1 MDGLAWWACL
11 LSTTGIRLN
20 TAYLHTTRIEFIQ
33 CAGKSLFLAYSG
45 RIMSFWF
52 FFPPA
57 CLASSQH
64 WEFFSCGNSFANSLM
79 IGILRHDMR
88 KWERIVPPCK
98 SAFAPT
104 AFPVREAKSP
114 RSPQGCWPREFAAN
128 FFSFRRQRGWVTG
141 WGILANTHTVF
152 LKFYFDS
159 MQNILGLCIRL
170 TCLAIN
176 SWLTSHISCILRLF
190 LVSYNDVDLACYA
203 ALFGFCLVCLVFC
216 VRPCVIFDSLVC
228 WVLFVSLGSCS
239 VCFVYFIRVYFP

>member
-1 MDGLAWWACL
+1 MSLPAIYHRDTAEYCIPPHHQDRIYSVCRQISVSCL
-11 LSTTGIRLN
+11 LRADYELLI
-20 TAYLHTTRIEFIQ
+20 
-33 CAGKSLFLAYSG
+33 
-45 RIMSFWF
+45 

-79 IGILRHDMR
+79 IGILRHDTR

-128 FFSFRRQRGWVTG
+128 FFSFRRQRGWVAG
-141 WGILANTHTVF
+141 WGVHANTHTVS

-159 MQNILGLCIRL
+159 VQNILGLCIRL

-176 SWLTSHISCILRLF
+176 SWLTSHISCIPRLF

-239 VCFVYFIRVYFP
+239 VCLFYSCLFSINYVLLV